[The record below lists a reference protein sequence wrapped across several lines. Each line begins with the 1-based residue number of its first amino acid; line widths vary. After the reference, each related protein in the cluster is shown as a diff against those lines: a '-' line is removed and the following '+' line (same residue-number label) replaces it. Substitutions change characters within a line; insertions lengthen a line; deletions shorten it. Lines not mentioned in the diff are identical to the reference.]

1 MTKYLFRWT
10 QCPDH
15 GVSGKRLLRAFSV
28 KYYGEKMEI
37 KTSFDI
43 SRHDPYIRHPE
54 VLLFLRSFAE
64 RHCFVAHKRCVSMR
78 FCSNKQPYSVGL
90 KTDAMSMRKQIQS
103 LLPQFSLL
111 VMTACVFTSMV
122 VPQCVGIT
130 LEVYETQAP
139 AQEDTNSS
147 EEEERLAN
155 VSIRW
160 KTRAIPNFAH
170 RGPCRNELFRRPQAS
185 CLSQAPTIVGHY
197 LANGLRAP
205 LMI

>member
-1 MTKYLFRWT
+1 MNDTY
-10 QCPDH
+10 P
-15 GVSGKRLLRAFSV
+15 
-28 KYYGEKMEI
+28 
-37 KTSFDI
+37 
-43 SRHDPYIRHPE
+43 
-54 VLLFLRSFAE
+54 
-64 RHCFVAHKRCVSMR
+64 MR
-78 FCSNKQPYSVGL
+78 FSSDKQPYSVGP
-90 KTDAMSMRKQIQS
+90 KTDTMSMSKRIRS

-111 VMTACVFTSMV
+111 VITVCVFTSMV

-147 EEEERLAN
+147 EEEEEEEERLAN

-160 KTRAIPNFAH
+160 KTKAIPNFAH
-170 RGPCRNELFRRPQAS
+170 RRPCRNKLFRQPQAS
-185 CLSQAPTIVGHY
+185 CLSQTPTIVGHY